1 MDPSP
6 IYVSSPGLLV
16 DTSPVYSRL
25 VYVTPTSTIG
35 QQTIIRDGTGSASPS
50 KPIIVSTTHDAIFRD
65 GLSTLYVTEPYGA
78 VSYAAL
84 KPSLMMPLYAS
95 SIQTRVIY
103 GTESNFTPAEQYISS
118 VYNPLFFNALSSTHI
133 IGKLINGAPL
143 FTTISPQPITL
154 HTLSTGSISTNY
166 VSTTTANTSSI
177 VSAYSTDA
185 NYMSTASVNFSTVQ
199 VSRAQFSSNVETTS
213 SMTTAT
219 LTIGGDW
226 SLRGTA
232 TVADLSG
239 SGYFSTLAGAG
250 IGADISSASWI
261 TAVNGV
267 STAAAAA
274 NITANTYVSSSIVRD
289 LSTLRLESLDGIF
302 TTLAVGK
309 TAVVAPYSLDI
320 SGSARVTSETV
331 VGGFSTINT
340 STLGATASTVHIY
353 NRNDGA
359 LNELYVSSDKLYI
372 NNNQIG
378 GLSSIYSISPVNANT
393 VVGSNFIYTSSLY
406 TSTLTVGSTITLSS
420 FNVAVYGS
428 VYTSSVRSTLLVA
441 TGFAETATTPNTA
454 LKWSWDGLNWSNA
467 VSGGN
472 LQMNDVAWN
481 GSIWVAVG
489 SSMSS
494 NVSQRSTIQWS
505 RDGSNWSNVVTGGF
519 QINRAAGQVKYG
531 GTGIAWNGRLWIATG
546 ACSNPTDYR
555 CTIQYSTD
563 GSNFSNIASATG
575 FASSIANY
583 GSNVTLK
590 PTWNGRYWLA
600 GRTMETSQTTNACFS
615 YDGINW
621 SVMPVTAGANPY
633 WCSALGWNGRYWL
646 AGSYQ
651 GGAWSYSQSNFSN
664 AVTSAVLGTGPV
676 IDIMWDGTKW
686 YRTSDSNNGALKYS
700 YNGITNWYDVTG
712 LQFASGSITGG
723 FLRLGI
729 NDAGLFYG
737 ARKVIYTGSKYYCT
751 GAVGSITDSNNYT
764 IMNSDDGVNWSP
776 AQTGGFAAAAADVIE
791 AGTPYPLAFS
801 IAAQS
806 NVNDTI
812 LMPNFEIVPTGTQT
826 TFVSTAQVYSLS
838 TMITLN
844 QTVFVD
850 SQNSVG
856 INSYL
861 SSISSIYTLYVDGSI
876 FTFGAAKAS
885 GAGTWTSISDQ
896 RVKTDIVDADIRECY
911 EMVRST
917 PVHYYEFKS
926 DKAATLG
933 LPTGPRYG
941 IYAQEVEKVF
951 PSSVYTVNE
960 LNDLLDEYI
969 TEDVL
974 DENNNPV
981 MTEYQDDTQLDAE
994 GHPVIVQAPLTRQV
1008 LINPATSLKMFD
1020 PSQLNLVHYAA
1031 SAYLYSTIGMDT
1043 STIVGRDSFL
1053 TSNAQQT
1060 LFEDISGSYHTAYSG
1075 NQTIEDN
1082 LAMLFN
1088 AYNLYRDL
1096 A

>member
-1 MDPSP
+1 
-6 IYVSSPGLLV
+6 
-16 DTSPVYSRL
+16 
-25 VYVTPTSTIG
+25 VTPTSTIG
-35 QQTIIRDGTGSASPS
+35 QQTIIRDGTGTASPS
-50 KPIIVSTTHDAIFRD
+50 KPIIVSTTHSAIFRD
-65 GLSTLYVTEPYGA
+65 GISTLYVTEPYGA

-84 KPSLMMPLYAS
+84 KPALMMPLYAS
-95 SIQTRVIY
+95 SIQTRTIY
-103 GTESNFTPAEQYISS
+103 GTESNFTPAEQYTSS
-118 VYNPLFFNALSSTHI
+118 VYNPLYFNALSSTHI
-133 IGKLINGAPL
+133 TGKLINGAPL
-143 FTTISPQPITL
+143 FTTISPAPFTL
-154 HTLSTGSISTNY
+154 HTLSTGSISTTY
-166 VSTTTANTSSI
+166 VSTTTHNTSSI
-177 VSAYSTDA
+177 VSAYMTDA
-185 NYMSTASVNFSTVQ
+185 DYMSTAAAQFSTVQ
-199 VSRAQFSSNVETTS
+199 VSRAQFTSNVETAS
-213 SMTTAT
+213 SMTTTA

-250 IGADISSASWI
+250 IGTDISSASWI
-261 TAVNGV
+261 TAANGV
-267 STAAAAA
+267 STGVAAA
-274 NITANTYVSSSIVRD
+274 NFTANTYVSSSIVRD
-289 LSTLRLESLDGIF
+289 LSTLRLESLNGVF

-309 TAVVAPYSLDI
+309 TSVAAPYSLDI
-320 SGSARVTSETV
+320 SGSARITTQTV
-331 VGGFSTINT
+331 AGGFSTINT

-359 LNELYVSSDKLYI
+359 LNKLYVNAGELYI
-372 NNNQIG
+372 NDSQVDAV
-378 GLSSIYSISPVNANT
+378 SSIYTISPPVNANT
-393 VVGSNFIYTSSLY
+393 VIGSNFIYTSSLY

-428 VYTSSVRSTLLVA
+428 VYTSSIHSTLLVA

-467 VSGGN
+467 TSGGN

-481 GSIWVAVG
+481 GRMWVAVG

-519 QINRAAGQVKYG
+519 QINTTAGQVKYG

-546 ACSNPTDYR
+546 ACSNATDYR

-563 GSNFSNIASATG
+563 GSNFSNVASATG
-575 FASSIANY
+575 FASGVTNY

-600 GRTMETSQTTNACFS
+600 GRTVETSQTTNACFS

-651 GGAWSYSQSNFSN
+651 GGAWSYSQSNFTNS
-664 AVTSAVLGTGPV
+664 VGSAVLGTGPV
-676 IDIMWDGTKW
+676 IDIMWDGSKW
-686 YRTSDSNNGALKYS
+686 YRTSDSNNGAIKYS

-729 NDAGLFYG
+729 ADAGLFYG

-751 GAVGSITDSNNYT
+751 GAVASITNSNNYT
-764 IMNSDDGVNWSP
+764 IMNSTDGVNWSP
-776 AQTGGFAAAAADVIE
+776 AQAGGFAAADAAVIE
-791 AGTPYPLAFS
+791 AGTPFPISFS

-806 NVNDTI
+806 NVDDTI

-850 SQNSVG
+850 SQNAVG

-861 SSISSIYTLYVDGSI
+861 SSISSVYTLYVDGSI

-885 GAGTWTSISDQ
+885 GAASWTSISDQ
-896 RVKTDIVDADIRECY
+896 RVKDEIVDADIRECY

-926 DKAATLG
+926 DKAAALG
-933 LPTGPRYG
+933 LPAGPRYG
-941 IYAQEVEKVF
+941 IYAQEAEKVF

-960 LNDLLDEYI
+960 FNDLLYEYT
-969 TEDVL
+969 TETIF
-974 DENNNPV
+974 DENDQPV
-981 MTEYQDDTQLDAE
+981 MTEYQDDTQLDAD
-994 GHPVIVQAPLTRQV
+994 GHPTIVQAPATRQV
-1008 LINPATSLKMFD
+1008 LINPGASLKMFD

-1031 SAYLYSTIGMDT
+1031 SAFLYSTIGMDT
-1043 STIVGRDSFL
+1043 STIIGRDSFL
-1053 TSNAQQT
+1053 QNNSRQT
-1060 LFEDISGSYHTAYSG
+1060 LFDDISGSYHTAYSG

-1082 LAMLFN
+1082 LAMIFN